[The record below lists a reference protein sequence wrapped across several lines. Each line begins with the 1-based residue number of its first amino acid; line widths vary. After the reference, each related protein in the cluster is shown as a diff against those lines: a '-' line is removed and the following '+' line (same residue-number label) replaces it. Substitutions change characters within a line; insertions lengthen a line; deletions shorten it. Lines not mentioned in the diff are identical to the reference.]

1 MSWFS
6 STWTVLKEV
15 LNKMLF
21 KVDFVNKQLECFND
35 QSLVEKRVES
45 QLGTLRED
53 ESFQAWSI
61 LKVDS

>member
-1 MSWFS
+1 
-6 STWTVLKEV
+6 
-15 LNKMLF
+15 MLF